1 MAFIEERIL
10 DCVSYGTEGG
20 PSWYVRRVGLR
31 SGIVR
36 RNAMLSRPLYKFAVV
51 YRNLLA
57 EDHVRVLNAFNATRA
72 GVHGFRLKDW
82 SDFEAVDE
90 VIAVGTGAEQVIQ
103 LFKTYTFGGEFV
115 QRPIRKPLAG
125 VVLTSNNAPL
135 AGAVD
140 TTTGIA
146 TFTAPAAE
154 IVRWSGEFDVPVMFV
169 NDRLSFSFED
179 KNNNDGFFLTADV
192 DLEEDLSA

>member
-1 MAFIEERIL
+1 MFLEDRIL

-36 RNAMLSRPLYKFAVV
+36 RNAMLSRPLYRFSVV

-57 EDHVRVLNAFNATRA
+57 VDHERVLAAFNATRA

-82 SDFEAVDE
+82 SDFEATAE
-90 VIAVGTGAEQVIQ
+90 VFAVGTGAPQSVQ
-103 LFKTYTFGGEFV
+103 LIKTYTFGGQSV

-125 VVLTSNNAPL
+125 VVVTANLVTISAAIN
-135 AGAVD
+135 

-146 TFTAPAAE
+146 TFTALAGQT
-154 IVRWSGEFDVPVMFV
+154 IRWSGEFDVPVMFV

-179 KNNNDGFFLTADV
+179 RSNNEGFFLTADV
-192 DLEEDLSA
+192 DLDEDLST